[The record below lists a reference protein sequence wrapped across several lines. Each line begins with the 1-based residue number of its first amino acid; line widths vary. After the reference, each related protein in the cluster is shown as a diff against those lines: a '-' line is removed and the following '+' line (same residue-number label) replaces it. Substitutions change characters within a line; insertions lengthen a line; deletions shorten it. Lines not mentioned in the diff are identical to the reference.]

1 MKKSI
6 FIILGIVCVALGAVG
21 VVTPVLPT
29 TPFLL
34 LAVFLFSRSS
44 PALNHYLLHNKILG
58 KYLSNYFE
66 NKPVPLSQKIIS
78 IAFLWTGLC
87 ATFYFATLSNTVIV
101 LLLLVGLCVSLHI
114 TLLGKYRK
122 SKKP

>member
-1 MKKSI
+1 MKKGI
-6 FIILGIVCVALGAVG
+6 FIILGILCVAFGAIG

-34 LAVFLFSRSS
+34 LAAFLFSRSS
-44 PALNHYLLHNKILG
+44 SVLNHCLLHNRVFG

-78 IAFLWTGLC
+78 IAFLWIGLC
-87 ATFYFATLSNTVIV
+87 ATFYFATLSNTVIII
-101 LLLLVGLCVSLHI
+101 LLIVGVCVSIHI
-114 TLLGKYRK
+114 ALLGKYRK
-122 SKKP
+122 SNKT